1 MSKVLRRIPKVF
13 KNAWNRPDKNL
24 KYLDASIDV
33 GRPFFGGYIEDTE
46 DGDDDGDDDSDTW
59 SISTVSTNATM
70 DNNPGTGRIIDICIY
85 QFLGRK
91 IERFANRISISLL
104 SPAEIFRSLEYVR
117 SSVGTPVDPRTLS
130 WAIDRLN
137 CFPQHC
143 LPCEPGAC
151 LAGLKSLVRQS
162 Q

>member
-24 KYLDASIDV
+24 KYLESSSFDD

-46 DGDDDGDDDSDTW
+46 YEDGDDDGDTW

-104 SPAEIFRSLEYVR
+104 SPAEIYRSLRHVSR
-117 SSVGTPVDPRTLS
+117 VVGVPFEPRTLS
-130 WAIDRLN
+130 WAIDRITCWPLV
-137 CFPQHC
+137 C
-143 LPCEPGAC
+143 LHPGAC
-151 LAGLKSLVRQS
+151 VAGLKSLVRQS

>member
-13 KNAWNRPDKNL
+13 KKGWNRPDKNL
-24 KYLDASIDV
+24 KYLDASFDD
-33 GRPFFGGYIEDTE
+33 GRPFFGGYIENTE
-46 DGDDDGDDDSDTW
+46 YGDVDDDGDTW

-104 SPAEIFRSLEYVR
+104 SPAEIYRSLRYVAR
-117 SSVGTPVDPRTLS
+117 LIGVPGEPRTLS
-130 WAIDRLN
+130 WAIDRISCWPLDDI
-137 CFPQHC
+137 H
-143 LPCEPGAC
+143 PGAC

>member
-1 MSKVLRRIPKVF
+1 MSKVLRRIPKLF

-24 KYLDASIDV
+24 KYLEASNFDD

-46 DGDDDGDDDSDTW
+46 HEDGDDDGDTW

-70 DNNPGTGRIIDICIY
+70 DNNPGTGRIIDVCIY

-91 IERFANRISISLL
+91 IERFATRISISLL
-104 SPAEIFRSLEYVR
+104 SPAEIFRSLAYVR
-117 SSVGTPVDPRTLS
+117 SNVGVPAIPHNLS
-130 WAIDRLN
+130 WAIDRIS
-137 CFPQHC
+137 CFPQHS